1 MVRTCHHCGSS
12 EIDED
17 ASRGD
22 TTCMNCGTVLEESIV
37 VSDVQ
42 FEERAGISSLVG
54 QFVSRDRAQPNSL
67 SGIPGLGAQESREQ
81 TYLRGKK
88 IIDEIASQLRIN
100 QMQGDMAY
108 NFYKMCVNRNF
119 TRGRVRAHVVAA
131 CLYMACRLQNT
142 AHLLLDFSDVTQ
154 VNVFDLGRTL
164 NFVARSLKINLPVTD
179 PCLYVLRFAV
189 LLEFGDK
196 QKEVVSLATRIVQR
210 MKMDWI
216 DTGRRPTGLCGAA
229 LLLAARSYNFNR
241 SVSDVVRVVHVS
253 ESVVR
258 KRLEE
263 FSNTPSSMLTIEQF
277 SAVNLSE
284 CEDPP
289 AFQKRIKQEME
300 ELRTKE
306 EEFIMNIKPELNAVE
321 KELETA
327 LEKKRIEKFRRSRW
341 AKELSGNVVGLGGD
355 TDAAKSLIG
364 NEIVDYIF
372 SESKSE
378 YDNSSKTEVV
388 DEKNIYSQH
397 WPTLE
402 QMGVGRAYSNRA
414 GTNSDEEMLRKE
426 WDEDEEENEDG
437 EEDTLSDI
445 DDDEIDKYILS
456 PKERALK
463 EKLWLKANSHHLEEL
478 ERRAKLKKEMEE
490 KGDEEK
496 GEKKKRRPPKRK
508 AKIEAD
514 SATEAMQMVIQEKK
528 LSKKI
533 NYDVLKEIGLLD
545 D

>member
-17 ASRGD
+17 TSRGD

-67 SGIPGLGAQESREQ
+67 SGIPGLGGQESREQ

-119 TRGRVRAHVVAA
+119 TRGRVRSHVVAA

-277 SAVNLSE
+277 SNVNLSE

-289 AFQKRIKQEME
+289 AFQKKVKQELE

-321 KELETA
+321 RELETA
-327 LEKKRIEKFRRSRW
+327 LEKKRIEKFRKSKW
-341 AKELSGNVVGLGGD
+341 AKELSGNVVGLGED
-355 TDAAKSLIG
+355 TAIAKSLIG
-364 NEIVDYIF
+364 EEIVDYVF
-372 SESKSE
+372 KESKSE
-378 YDNSSKTEVV
+378 YEKPSKSEITDDDNTYAQ
-388 DEKNIYSQH
+388 N

-402 QMGVGRAYSNRA
+402 QMGVGRIPSRSNI
-414 GTNSDEEMLRKE
+414 DEEISQQE
-426 WDEDEEENEDG
+426 WNEDEYENENE

-445 DDDEIDKYILS
+445 DDDEIEKYILS

-463 EKLWLKANSHHLEEL
+463 EKLWLKANSHHLEEM
-478 ERRAKLKKEMEE
+478 ERRAKLKREMEE

-496 GEKKKRRPPKRK
+496 TEKKKRKPPKKK

-514 SATEAMQMVIQEKK
+514 TATEAMQMVIQEKK

>member
-388 DEKNIYSQH
+388 D
-397 WPTLE
+397 
-402 QMGVGRAYSNRA
+402 SNRA